1 LTSKYR
7 VDITP
12 AARREYEKLERPFQK
27 RLKDAILA
35 LENNPRPHGCE
46 KMEGTGNAYRIRAG
60 DYRVIYKICD
70 NVLVVLVIRI
80 GHRREIYR

>member
-7 VDITP
+7 VDIAP
-12 AARREYEKLERPFQK
+12 SARREYEKLERPVQK
-27 RLKDAILA
+27 RLKDAILL

-46 KMEGTGNAYRIRAG
+46 KMEGTGSAYLIH
-60 DYRVIYKICD
+60 DK
-70 NVLVVLVIRI
+70 VLVVLVIRI